1 MQQVQHHRGCVTIS
15 VLGRGLCHVQ
25 LGLRCCHRAGVP
37 PSLPP
42 LLILAA
48 FGSAQLPFVLAQLSS
63 PPGAPSVS
71 LTVSAFLSSYT
82 PPTLPAVPPWCVHHP
97 PTPSL
102 SDTTHPPPP
111 APASSLARSRCRK
124 AGLILSQLGDLS
136 SWCNGLLQEPKIS
149 LQRSSLKYLACRY
162 SEIKPYG
169 LDWSE
174 LSRDLKKTCEE
185 QTLTVLYND
194 YGDKDY

>member
-1 MQQVQHHRGCVTIS
+1 MSPQP
-15 VLGRGLCHVQ
+15 CH
-25 LGLRCCHRAGVP
+25 
-37 PSLPP
+37 
-42 LLILAA
+42 
-48 FGSAQLPFVLAQLSS
+48 
-63 PPGAPSVS
+63 
-71 LTVSAFLSSYT
+71 
-82 PPTLPAVPPWCVHHP
+82 
-97 PTPSL
+97 PSL
-102 SDTTHPPPP
+102 SWQHQAPHSCSCITSSPSQSSHGVLNCLYFSLLIHSSQPSCHSLCGVSITP
-111 APASSLARSRCRK
+111 ATPRCPSPLARPHCRK

-174 LSRDLKKTCEE
+174 LSRDLRKTCEE
-185 QTLTVLYND
+185 QTLSVLYND

>member
-1 MQQVQHHRGCVTIS
+1 MPPRCVS
-15 VLGRGLCHVQ
+15 
-25 LGLRCCHRAGVP
+25 P
-37 PSLPP
+37 LP
-42 LLILAA
+42 
-48 FGSAQLPFVLAQLSS
+48 S
-63 PPGAPSVS
+63 PPACP
-71 LTVSAFLSSYT
+71 
-82 PPTLPAVPPWCVHHP
+82 
-97 PTPSL
+97 
-102 SDTTHPPPP
+102 
-111 APASSLARSRCRK
+111 RCRK

-185 QTLTVLYND
+185 QTLSVLYND
-194 YGDKDY
+194 YGDKDF

>member
-1 MQQVQHHRGCVTIS
+1 MVS
-15 VLGRGLCHVQ
+15 
-25 LGLRCCHRAGVP
+25 
-37 PSLPP
+37 PSP
-42 LLILAA
+42 LLPHRCLSPLA
-48 FGSAQLPFVLAQLSS
+48 S
-63 PPGAPSVS
+63 P
-71 LTVSAFLSSYT
+71 
-82 PPTLPAVPPWCVHHP
+82 
-97 PTPSL
+97 
-102 SDTTHPPPP
+102 
-111 APASSLARSRCRK
+111 LARPRCRK

-185 QTLTVLYND
+185 QTLSVLYND

>member
-1 MQQVQHHRGCVTIS
+1 MCPPCSPTIHPHPS
-15 VLGRGLCHVQ
+15 GAGLCSSTFHTAR
-25 LGLRCCHRAGVP
+25 LLHSLHPRAPV
-37 PSLPP
+37 
-42 LLILAA
+42 A
-48 FGSAQLPFVLAQLSS
+48 
-63 PPGAPSVS
+63 S
-71 LTVSAFLSSYT
+71 LTVFAFLSSYT
-82 PPTLPAVPPWCVHHP
+82 PPAIPAIPCGVSIATAV
-97 PTPSL
+97 PSL
-102 SDTTHPPPP
+102 SHPPRHLPHTRP
-111 APASSLARSRCRK
+111 RCRK

-185 QTLTVLYND
+185 QTLSVLYND

>member
-1 MQQVQHHRGCVTIS
+1 MLPWGWC
-15 VLGRGLCHVQ
+15 
-25 LGLRCCHRAGVP
+25 AP
-37 PSLPP
+37 PAPSS
-42 LLILAA
+42 LLILSAL
-48 FGSAQLPFVLAQLSS
+48 GSTLLLS
-63 PPGAPSVS
+63 
-71 LTVSAFLSSYT
+71 
-82 PPTLPAVPPWCVHHP
+82 TLPDSCVVSSSSRSSRGLLNRLCFSLLICSFCPSHHHPMASPSPLLPPHCPSPP
-97 PTPSL
+97 PTP
-102 SDTTHPPPP
+102 
-111 APASSLARSRCRK
+111 ASPLACPHCRK

-185 QTLTVLYND
+185 QTLSVLYND

>member
-1 MQQVQHHRGCVTIS
+1 MYLMV
-15 VLGRGLCHVQ
+15 
-25 LGLRCCHRAGVP
+25 
-37 PSLPP
+37 
-42 LLILAA
+42 
-48 FGSAQLPFVLAQLSS
+48 FG
-63 PPGAPSVS
+63 
-71 LTVSAFLSSYT
+71 FLSSY
-82 PPTLPAVPPWCVHHP
+82 
-97 PTPSL
+97 
-102 SDTTHPPPP
+102 DPP
-111 APASSLARSRCRK
+111 ALPTIPHGVSITPAAPRCLFPMASPLAHPHCRK

-185 QTLTVLYND
+185 QTLSVLYND